1 MAFNRFRIYDK
12 VQRTITTSLL
22 GVTVLG
28 TLFISANVYMNWA
41 EKKRLRL
48 EASLEA
54 KYQNDRSV

>member
-22 GVTVLG
+22 GVTILG
-28 TLFISANVYMNWA
+28 TLFISANVYTNWA

-48 EASLEA
+48 EASVSFV
-54 KYQNDRSV
+54 N